1 MDRYV
6 ITIARQFGSLGRP
19 IAKRLAE
26 ILGIEFYDRDI
37 IEEAAKQLG
46 KGIKIVSNME
56 EKANYHYMLFPLGNA
71 TTEEQDK
78 IFSVESRIIEELAE
92 KNNCII
98 VGRCGDYIL
107 RNKKNVI
114 RVYIYASEE
123 NRFHNCVE
131 SLHIDEK
138 DARKMIKEIDRKRKV
153 YYKHYTG
160 NNQDDLANY
169 NVAIDSSLLGVEKTA
184 QYLADL
190 ITKYNMN

>member
-184 QYLADL
+184 QYLVDL